1 MLRVRGRLEF
11 ALALSPNVML
21 AHQPL
26 DPVKTARVV
35 MLLFELGVNTR
46 RTVRLTA
53 AMMDRLNQ
61 KQQSLRFQRPRCQ
74 GSFLPRMVARY
85 RHPQR
90 RTTHGER
97 VTAQMRFHKG
107 VLHLLSLAKYAAAF
121 FNISRS
127 IRKRCTSCRSWESSI
142 CSGVT
147 RSFGAPATSSPFS
160 YFTTQSRTSF
170 GNTPKRLPTSAKL
183 MP

>member
-121 FNISRS
+121 LRNTHDLLQGIAKFRRPSMEMLDDTLAISAL
-127 IRKRCTSCRSWESSI
+127 ILI
-142 CSGVT
+142 G
-147 RSFGAPATSSPFS
+147 
-160 YFTTQSRTSF
+160 TQ
-170 GNTPKRLPTSAKL
+170 
-183 MP
+183 

>member
-1 MLRVRGRLEF
+1 
-11 ALALSPNVML
+11 
-21 AHQPL
+21 
-26 DPVKTARVV
+26 PVKAARVAV
-35 MLLFELGVNTR
+35 LVFDLGVYPR

-53 AMMDRLNQ
+53 LMMDRLDQ
-61 KQQSLRFQRPRCQ
+61 KQQPLRCQRPRCRRP
-74 GSFLPRMVARY
+74 FLPRMVAGY
-85 RHPQR
+85 RNVQR

-97 VTAQMRFHKG
+97 VILQMRFHKG

-127 IRKRCTSCRSWESSI
+127 IRKRCTSCRSCESSI

-183 MP
+183 ML